1 MILSTLPVAS
11 LVQDK
16 FSLTASLREAI
27 EAARQNAED
36 VDRSARFPSEAVSA
50 LRKAGAL
57 GWYVPRKFGGLELSV
72 GELAKASFELA
83 RRCSATGMIF
93 AMHQIQAASLVHH
106 VKDAGELALYLRRL
120 VEEQR
125 LIASVTSEVGVGGD
139 LRRSIACL
147 GAHGSQLNF
156 EKKASAVSYGAYAD
170 DLLITLRRSATA
182 EHADQVLVL
191 AHSSDVELQ
200 QFGDWDALGM
210 RGTCSP
216 GFVVRGTCRAEQ
228 VLYAPFSAIASDT
241 MVPLSHI
248 LWAHVWLGIATDA
261 FDRAQK
267 FVRMLARQTPGTTP
281 ACGSHLVELSVHLAQ
296 FRALVSETT
305 REYSVLLESDNRF
318 ELSSIAYA
326 VRVNNLKMAASEAVV
341 DICGGALRVCGFAG
355 YKNGG
360 PYSVGRHLRDAH
372 SAALMIANDRLVAT
386 NAALLLMHRS
396 SE

>member
-1 MILSTLPVAS
+1 MSTLPVAS
-11 LVQDK
+11 RAQEK

-36 VDRSARFPSEAVSA
+36 VDRSGRFPSEAVSA
-50 LRKAGAL
+50 LRKTGAL
-57 GWYVPRKFGGLELSV
+57 GWYVPQKFGGLELDV
-72 GELAKASFELA
+72 GDLAKATFELA

-106 VKDAGELALYLRRL
+106 VRDSGELALYLRRL

-147 GAHGSQLNF
+147 EPHSSLLSF
-156 EKKASAVSYGAYAD
+156 EKKASAISYGVYAD

-182 EHADQVLVL
+182 EHGDQVLVL

-200 QFGDWDALGM
+200 QSGDWDALGM

-216 GFVVRGTCRAEQ
+216 GFLIKGTCRAEQ
-228 VLYAPFSAIASDT
+228 VLKTPFSAIASDT
-241 MVPLSHI
+241 MVPFSHI
-248 LWAHVWLGIATDA
+248 LWAHVWLGIATEA
-261 FDRAQK
+261 FDRGQK

-281 ACGSHLVELSVHLAQ
+281 TCASHLVDLSIRLAQ
-296 FRALVSETT
+296 FRALASEAT
-305 REYSVLLESDNRF
+305 REYSAILESDDRS

-326 VRVNNLKMAASEAVV
+326 VRINNLKIAASEAVV
-341 DICGGALRVCGFAG
+341 EVCGGALRVCGFAG
-355 YKNGG
+355 YKNDG

-372 SAALMIANDRLVAT
+372 SAALMIANDRLVVT